1 MSKVK
6 KDWKELGGIILV
18 AVIITITIILIWS
31 WVFDLGME
39 SNPSVE
45 QVEFSRCKKLINIS
59 QEESKG
65 CEKYLC
71 HNNLR
76 YGKEKYL
83 DCTIE
88 EEKGNEEICGV

>member
-59 QEESKG
+59 QEESIS
-65 CEKYLC
+65 EYITV
-71 HNNLR
+71 
-76 YGKEKYL
+76 YGWDRIKDCIKEYEVL
-83 DCTIE
+83 E
-88 EEKGNEEICGV
+88 GVYYE